1 MVKVIVGAILGA
13 LIVLIIAVIALDR
26 DVETEEPKPLTKEQ
40 AVKRLQSIKP
50 YYAYGGRTWTAIDM
64 AIRALGGEEEDDDI
78 S

>member
-26 DVETEEPKPLTKEQ
+26 DEPVKSEPKPMSKEQ

-50 YYAYGGRTWTAIDM
+50 YYTYGGRTWTALDM
-64 AIRALGGEEEDDDI
+64 AIQALGGEEEEE
-78 S
+78 